1 MSVVYMQIFQHFFLL
16 LSQLAACW
24 IVQDIVQLR
33 TRYQDDDPILRG
45 IVHMQTS
52 LAEDTRDNIY
62 LAFCKT
68 NHYLFK
74 SQCFFKL
81 LTNQFCIV

>member
-52 LAEDTRDNIY
+52 LAEDRETIFIWHFAKQIITHNI
-62 LAFCKT
+62 
-68 NHYLFK
+68 
-74 SQCFFKL
+74 SSSSS
-81 LTNQFCIV
+81 LTNFALFD

>member
-1 MSVVYMQIFQHFFLL
+1 MQIFQHFFLL

-52 LAEDTRDNIY
+52 LGEDTETIFIWHFAKQIITY
-62 LAFCKT
+62 L
-68 NHYLFK
+68 NHNV
-74 SQCFFKL
+74 SSSSS
-81 LTNQFCIV
+81 LTNFALFD